1 MKQNQLNVAEIP
13 IEERDGRELSHVS
26 GRAADGAI
34 AEVAIYP
41 EATAVANYAFDVTPA
56 ELVSRLVTERGSCPA
71 TAEGLLSLYP
81 ERRSSL

>member
-1 MKQNQLNVAEIP
+1 MEPAAREIGRFRLEHWRVP
-13 IEERDGRELSHVS
+13 I
-26 GRAADGAI
+26 ADLHTFRTAI
-34 AEVAIYP
+34 P